1 MARVLRILS
10 AVACL
15 AVVTAGCGGAAQ
27 PQKLA
32 VHGVP
37 QALASDWERRASAIA
52 SAAAAGNN
60 CNAQQLANALR
71 SDVIKREHKLPLRL
85 RAPLLTGVNSLAER
99 IRCVVTVPTPPQK
112 PPKPPPKPPHEH
124 HGHGPGHDHG
134 GGDGGGNDQ

>member
-1 MARVLRILS
+1 MAGVSRILS
-10 AVACL
+10 AAALL

-37 QALASDWERRASAIA
+37 PALANHWERQALAIA

-60 CNAQQLANALR
+60 CSALQLTNALR
-71 SDVIKREHKLPLRL
+71 SDVTASEHRLPMRL

-99 IRCVVTVPTPPQK
+99 ITCVVTVPTPPKK
-112 PPKPPPKPPHEH
+112 PPKPKPPHEH
-124 HGHGPGHDHG
+124 HGHGHHG
-134 GGDGGGNDQ
+134 QDGGDGGGNEQ